1 MTIDEE
7 LDKVVDNYKKAKYGK
22 SLIAAYVCQ
31 IKYVY
36 HITLVYEEWD
46 DFLENVSK
54 KGLYQYHHGLDVVIH
69 PLKVQDLDIDESNCL
84 SYTYSRIIYDRDNIF
99 GKYNRST
106 LARRKK
112 FENKEK

>member
-7 LDKVVDNYKKAKYGK
+7 LDKVVDNYKKEKYGE
-22 SLIAAYVCQ
+22 SLIAAYVCP

-46 DFLENVSK
+46 DFLEKVSK

-69 PLKVQDLDIDESNCL
+69 QIKVEDLDIDESNCL
-84 SYTYSRIIYDRDNIF
+84 LYTNSRVIYDRDNIF
-99 GKYNRST
+99 EKYNKNT